1 MPDWFSSR
9 VPLNSED
16 ARVNKERYEDAV
28 QAGLD
33 AESLMRAQDLRRLKL
48 IAEGKRYAE
57 RDMRRAGPVDQ
68 EVAMR
73 FGANI
78 ADHYG
83 ATGRSALPMAVKGL
97 SELSAYGESQPE
109 SRNVFHQA
117 MIIPEQAIMHASEAL
132 SGDKSLSDRA
142 ARLLMA
148 APAAAMPDLGYPV
161 NQAYDRMYATNP
173 IGAIAVDL
181 MTPGLENAYQPTKK
195 LMGAIRH
202 GDGSP
207 TYLVDQAGEVIRRL
221 RNSPPAPRLA
231 LPVR

>member
-9 VPLNSED
+9 VPLNPED

-68 EVAMR
+68 DVAMR

-161 NQAYDRMYATNP
+161 NPAYERMYASNP
-173 IGAIAVDL
+173 IAALAVDY
-181 MTPGLENAYQPTKK
+181 MMPGLEVAAVP
-195 LMGAIRH
+195 AIRLMDRARYGRGAATH
-202 GDGSP
+202 
-207 TYLVDQAGEVIRRL
+207 LVDDAGNVIRRL